1 MPFSPPETYVNY
13 KETERKTIKKIWR
26 SPKFPLKKKLSKILA
41 EPHWQSL
48 LFQAWKT
55 WKLYS
60 SLGSTLKIYIIWEFL
75 FIFLSLTAIYLIF
88 LTFYFIL
95 EYILILKSLPQEY
108 IFLISSEI
116 IEISLLCEHQY
127 QKEI

>member
-13 KETERKTIKKIWR
+13 KETERKTIKKILR

-55 WKLYS
+55 WKPYS

-75 FIFLSLTAIYLIF
+75 FIFFCLLLPFNF

-108 IFLISSEI
+108 IFLI
-116 IEISLLCEHQY
+116 
-127 QKEI
+127 